1 MSCAAFWTG
10 EAMSSHSIRRWF
22 GRATLVYAAL
32 INTVLGFLFL
42 LEPTR
47 ATKYGFVFEDIA
59 AGYGYVRTTTA
70 SMFLGIAVTAIYGLV
85 RPARFLACLWFV
97 VVMNA
102 AIVFTRIYGIAIDCY
117 SPITIVELRDE
128 GLSWLVFVA
137 ALILAPR
144 APRPAS

>member
-1 MSCAAFWTG
+1 
-10 EAMSSHSIRRWF
+10 MSSTSIRWWF
-22 GRATLVYAAL
+22 ARATLAYAAL
-32 INTVLGFLFL
+32 INTFLGFLFL

-47 ATKYGFVFEDIA
+47 VTKYGFVFEDIA

-85 RPARFLACLWFV
+85 RPTRFLACLWFV

-102 AIVFTRIYGIAIDCY
+102 AIVFTRIYGIAIDGY
-117 SPITIVELRDE
+117 SPITIIELRDE

-137 ALILAPR
+137 ALFFAPR
-144 APRPAS
+144 APRSAS